1 VTFGNWE
8 MEPQKTVEKS
18 HLDQLTCYHM
28 AVLLLASAQDPN
40 LEERAC
46 QMDQKYLVIQP
57 LGYQP
62 GQRYTDATQSSQCP
76 VSFVAAAAAVNRSF
90 EDHSLYKEGSEAAG
104 N

>member
-1 VTFGNWE
+1 
-8 MEPQKTVEKS
+8 
-18 HLDQLTCYHM
+18 M
-28 AVLLLASAQDPN
+28 AVLLLAIAQDPN

-62 GQRYTDATQSSQCP
+62 GQRYTDATQSSQWP
-76 VSFVAAAAAVNRSF
+76 VAFVAAAAVNRSF